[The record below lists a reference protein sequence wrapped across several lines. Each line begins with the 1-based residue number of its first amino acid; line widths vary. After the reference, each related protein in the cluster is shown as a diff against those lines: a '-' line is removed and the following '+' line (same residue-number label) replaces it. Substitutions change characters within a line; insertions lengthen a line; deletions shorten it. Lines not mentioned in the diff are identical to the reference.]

1 MDRVLFRRV
10 GNNTQAM
17 VRRWYC
23 RMQSICT
30 SRTAH
35 RRADHCAMT
44 IAAGFDLGMATAIIL
59 TRRRRPVTGTLS
71 DNASKTAISVTT
83 PGGPAPRLPAP
94 GSMEGNPIY
103 RELWEQRSPPICQ

>member
-1 MDRVLFRRV
+1 
-10 GNNTQAM
+10 
-17 VRRWYC
+17 
-23 RMQSICT
+23 
-30 SRTAH
+30 
-35 RRADHCAMT
+35 MT

-83 PGGPAPRLPAP
+83 PVGQRHGCLPP

-103 RELWEQRSPPICQ
+103 RELMGNSEVPRSVSRRVVCRKLI